1 MNSQQ
6 IGTGDTDQ
14 PLQEQSEEQLK
25 VFGADVANWN
35 DQVDS
40 FEDFLGTMNMI
51 AYLDTQ
57 LTNNIR
63 SCE

>member
-25 VFGADVANWN
+25 VFGADVENWN